1 MQFPRPKLAAV
12 AALGLMA
19 AASSAFAQE
28 KRGIWEGTAYTSNG
42 NQALTVVIDSAADG
56 WKGSVYSAQLGDS
69 VKLVEVGVAADTLSF
84 GIPFQGMVVYISGLI
99 AADKFSGGIWV
110 QNQSAGTI
118 ELTRKKP
125 AAAAPKPPAVQL
137 PLYVEYP

>member
-1 MQFPRPKLAAV
+1 MQFPRPMFAAT
-12 AALGLMA
+12 LGLVI

-28 KRGIWEGTAYTSNG
+28 KRGIWEGTAYTGNG
-42 NQALTVVIDSAADG
+42 NQVLTVVIDSAAGG
-56 WKGSVYSAQLGDS
+56 WKGSVISAQLGDS
-69 VKLVEVGVAADTLSF
+69 VQLVEVGVAADTLSF
-84 GIPFQGMVVYISGLI
+84 GIPFQGMVVYVSGLI

-125 AAAAPKPPAVQL
+125 AAAAPKPPEESELLADR
-137 PLYVEYP
+137 PRR